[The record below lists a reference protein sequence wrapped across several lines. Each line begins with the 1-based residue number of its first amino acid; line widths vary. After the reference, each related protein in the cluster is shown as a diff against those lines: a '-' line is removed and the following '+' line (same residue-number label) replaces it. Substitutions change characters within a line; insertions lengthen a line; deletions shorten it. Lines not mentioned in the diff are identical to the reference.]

1 MLCWGLKNR
10 NKAAAS
16 HCDAA
21 KRRNPF
27 PFHSSPLLLPQA
39 QWMPMVP
46 ATRLESEQ
54 APRNF
59 QRGGRIAFTLNIR
72 ANTAHRRR
80 QGACPTAVLS
90 GEWICGPTTANPP
103 SNPGSRGGGT
113 VSRAGRPDPGARS
126 KPLPERSPG
135 TPLPWTPSRPRRPPS
150 RPHALTPSASPGTH
164 GHAPPSSHATPKAPS
179 AAKAG
184 DNDKAGSPH

>member
-1 MLCWGLKNR
+1 MLQSVETLFHFIHHLCC
-10 NKAAAS
+10 S
-16 HCDAA
+16 
-21 KRRNPF
+21 RRR
-27 PFHSSPLLLPQA
+27 HGCQRYLRRGSSPSKHPETSSA
-39 QWMPMVP
+39 
-46 ATRLESEQ
+46 
-54 APRNF
+54 
-59 QRGGRIAFTLNIR
+59 GRIAFTLNIR

-103 SNPGSRGGGT
+103 STPGSRGGGT

-135 TPLPWTPSRPRRPPS
+135 TPLPWTPPRPRRPPSHPHALTPS

-164 GHAPPSSHATPKAPS
+164 GRAPPSSHATPKAPS

-184 DNDKAGSPH
+184 DNDKADSPH

>member
-39 QWMPMVP
+39 QWLPTVP

-59 QRGGRIAFTLNIR
+59 QRGAYRFYTQYPSEHCTPTPTGGVPHRSSLGRVGLRSDHRKPAQYPGQPGWRDGQQGRSSRPGRAEQAPSGTLTR
-72 ANTAHRRR
+72 DAATLDTA
-80 QGACPTAVLS
+80 APSPPTL
-90 GEWICGPTTANPP
+90 
-103 SNPGSRGGGT
+103 
-113 VSRAGRPDPGARS
+113 
-126 KPLPERSPG
+126 
-135 TPLPWTPSRPRRPPS
+135 TPSRPPPHPGPRPRASFEPRDPKSPVGCQSRR
-150 RPHALTPSASPGTH
+150 
-164 GHAPPSSHATPKAPS
+164 
-179 AAKAG
+179 
-184 DNDKAGSPH
+184 